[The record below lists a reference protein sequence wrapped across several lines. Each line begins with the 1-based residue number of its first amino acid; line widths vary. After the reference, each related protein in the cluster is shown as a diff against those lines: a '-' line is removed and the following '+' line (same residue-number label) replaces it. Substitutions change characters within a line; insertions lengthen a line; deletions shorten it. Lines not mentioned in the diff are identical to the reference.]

1 MRPLCTSTLLCF
13 GMLCVLVSARAQ
25 QPGTESPV
33 PAGVTQE
40 ALDKLL
46 IRLAADESR
55 IKELEEKL
63 TQQSQSPA
71 APASAPV
78 PATAAPLS
86 TATAEP
92 AAAPS
97 PATAVASEPSVDTEA
112 SADSDAHAHMVEL
125 PGGGPTLKIRGFFD
139 FNFGVGTDANPL
151 IFPLGAP
158 AHSTFQM
165 GEFDLMTSSKLS
177 DRLSF
182 MSEIVFGTDATNTLG
197 IDIERFL
204 LSYKASKYFEAGFGR
219 YHTSIGYYSTAF
231 HHGTWFQTA
240 TGRPFMYFFEDSG
253 GLLPVHSVG
262 VSLTGLVPGTDSLG
276 LHWVAEIGNGRASS
290 NLAPE
295 PVQNFYSDRNH
306 KAYNLAAYIAPEW
319 LRGLQVGGS
328 YYRDRI
334 TPPGITPADQSI
346 GSLYAVYITP
356 TWEFMNEGVLLRN
369 HVEDGG
375 RTFNTPLAYTQLS
388 RKFGAWRPYFRYQY
402 VNSPANDPIN
412 IYTGRYMG
420 PSVGMRWDFS
430 DYAAFKLQYNRLDQ
444 RSQKPGNGLDA
455 QLAFTF

>member
-1 MRPLCTSTLLCF
+1 MRPLYTRTLLYL
-13 GMLCVLVSARAQ
+13 GMLSVSVSARAQ
-25 QPGTESPV
+25 QVDREPPRA
-33 PAGVTQE
+33 PGVTQE

-46 IRLAADESR
+46 IRLSADESR

-63 TQQSQSPA
+63 ARQSQSPA
-71 APASAPV
+71 TPASVSV
-78 PATAAPLS
+78 PATAVPLTTVSAALPAP
-86 TATAEP
+86 A

-97 PATAVASEPSVDTEA
+97 PETDGTEPSVDT
-112 SADSDAHAHMVEL
+112 ADSDTHAHMVEL

-151 IFPLGAP
+151 IFPVGPP

-177 DRLSF
+177 ERLSF
-182 MSEIVFGTDATNTLG
+182 MSEIVFGADATNLVG

-204 LSYKASKYFEAGFGR
+204 LSYKVSKYFEAGFGR
-219 YHTSIGYYSTAF
+219 YHTSIGWYSTAF

-262 VSLTGLVPGTDSLG
+262 VSLSGLIPGTDSLG

-319 LRGLQVGGS
+319 LRGLQAGGS

-356 TWEFMNEGVLLRN
+356 TWEFMNEGVLLQN

-388 RKFGAWRPYFRYQY
+388 RKFGAWRPYLRYQY

-420 PSVGMRWDFS
+420 PSVGVRWDFS

-444 RSQKPGNGLDA
+444 RGVKPGNGLDA